1 MNTFLTTLIVGI
13 SLSMDAFSLAL
24 VYGTQGLDKR
34 SKIILSLIVGIYHFV
49 MPLIGLLFGNM
60 IFNYFIFDVNLIVG
74 IIFSII
80 GLEMVISSKRDE
92 EIKVFL
98 SLGGFLLFGFSVSID
113 SLTTG
118 IGLMAINNDYLE
130 VAFIFMIVSGLFTY
144 MGVRFGNKLSDR
156 FGKYA
161 TIVGGGILVVLG
173 LYYIFVVS

>member
-60 IFNYFIFDVNLIVG
+60 LFNYFIFDVNLIVG

-118 IGLMAINNDYLE
+118 IGLRAINDNYLE
-130 VAFIFMIVSGLFTY
+130 VSSIFMVVSGLFTY
-144 MGVRFGNKLSDR
+144 MGLLFGNKLSDK

-161 TIVGGGILVVLG
+161 TVIGGCILLLLGI
-173 LYYIFVVS
+173 YYMFMG